1 MVACSRLLGAIDA
14 SKTPAV
20 VDWEKEAHR
29 LRDLLEKE
37 QQARSDLERRVQE
50 LEQQLQAKSH

>member
-1 MVACSRLLGAIDA
+1 LLGAIDA